1 MPKIFKWLL
10 PALLI
15 LPLSSCVYD
24 REMAYFNDQ
33 ITSLNRKVSSLEE
46 AAGGDLPSALET
58 MQASQAGMRL
68 EVDQLK
74 TEVSEISGRTEDNEH
89 IVRRIVEQDLSQ
101 QDAMKARIEE
111 LTEELETLNR
121 LVLHQQQYLG
131 LEPPEEL
138 KPREPPEDLPLEP
151 SQIEMP
157 PPEPQERMPSGEV
170 ELYEYA
176 LGLHRQG
183 KHEEARRAFKNF
195 LDQFPKSNRADNA
208 HFWIAETFMSDQQYE
223 QAILAYQNVIKD
235 FPKGNKAANAMYRQA
250 LAFLEIKDKTS
261 ARLLLNKVI
270 KEHPDTSDAELAKS
284 KLDSL

>member
-1 MPKIFKWLL
+1 MSGIYKWLL

-15 LPLSSCVYD
+15 IPLSSCVYD

-33 ITSLNRKVSSLEE
+33 IVSLNRRVSAIEENLGTGSSLE
-46 AAGGDLPSALET
+46 L
-58 MQASQAGMRL
+58 MQSTQAGMQLEIDRL
-68 EVDQLK
+68 KSAL
-74 TEVSEISGRTEDNEH
+74 SETSGRTEDNEH
-89 IVRRIVEQDLSQ
+89 IIRRIVEEDLSQ
-101 QDAMKARIEE
+101 QDAMRARIEE
-111 LTEELETLNR
+111 LTERLEILNR

-131 LEPPEEL
+131 LDPPEELKAPEPPEEL
-138 KPREPPEDLPLEP
+138 PLEHSRIEIPP
-151 SQIEMP
+151 SA
-157 PPEPQERMPSGEV
+157 PQEDMPSGEI

-176 LGLHRQG
+176 LDLHRQG
-183 KHEEARRAFKNF
+183 KHEEARRAFKSF
-195 LDQFPKSNRADNA
+195 LDQFPKSNRTDNA
-208 HFWIAETFMSDQQYE
+208 HFWIAETFMAEQQYE

-270 KEHPDTSDAELAKS
+270 KEHPGTSDAELAKK